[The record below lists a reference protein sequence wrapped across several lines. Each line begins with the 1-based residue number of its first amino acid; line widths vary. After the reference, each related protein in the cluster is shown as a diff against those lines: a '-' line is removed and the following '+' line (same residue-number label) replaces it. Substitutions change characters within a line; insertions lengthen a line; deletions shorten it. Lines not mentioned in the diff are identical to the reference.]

1 MLNILKKIPI
11 IETIIILLLNFQIF
25 CFEMLVLISLGI
37 SVECPQEPRSIGDYK
52 TLLSVLMYFSRVVG
66 FYILVYKDLFDI
78 SRNKFFIKLVYYL
91 KYHVVALSV
100 LCVFLLLFSISF
112 LALGSDSIIG
122 FIYGVFFSHAFPIIV
137 IYLCW
142 NILDKVK
149 KHNVKIG
156 KNLYNFIIWI
166 LFLVLTAGGVDWL
179 IPRNYYHPWDSFLI
193 LPTLIII
200 LVTVITVTTEQTCKV
215 IKRLNKKILIPLML
229 IWGIVVYESIR
240 IFPKSALTYC
250 LLYLFVLVLC
260 FLILAPL
267 VIKLKRKNKAFRAEV
282 EAEVLQS
289 IAERSNNKK
298 TIPDKTVDD
307 D

>member
-11 IETIIILLLNFQIF
+11 IETIIILLLNFLLLVF
-25 CFEMLVLISLGI
+25 GAVMLFSLGL
-37 SVECPQEPRSIGDYK
+37 SLDVLVELSSLSKENYK
-52 TLLSVLMYFSRVVG
+52 MLLSDLMDGVVFLG
-66 FYILVYKDLFDI
+66 FYISVYKNLFDI
-78 SRNKFFIKLVYYL
+78 SRNRLFIKLVYYL
-91 KYHVVALSV
+91 KYHKVAYRL
-100 LCVFLLLFSISF
+100 LCTFLLLFSISF
-112 LALGSDSIIG
+112 LSLIFNLIIG
-122 FIYGVFFSHAFPIIV
+122 LMYGVLYSHAFPIIV
-137 IYLCW
+137 IYLYW
-142 NILDKVK
+142 NMLDKVR

-156 KNLYNFIIWI
+156 KILYNFIIWI
-166 LFLVLTAGGVDWL
+166 LFLVLTASGIGWL
-179 IPRNYYHPWDSFLI
+179 ITRDFYYYYWDSFLI

-260 FLILAPL
+260 FLIFAPL
-267 VIKLKRKNKAFRAEV
+267 IIKLKRKNKAFRAEV

-298 TIPDKTVDD
+298 NQKAGK
-307 D
+307 

>member
-1 MLNILKKIPI
+1 MFSTYGKLPI
-11 IETIIILLLNFQIF
+11 IETIIILLLNFLVF
-25 CFEMLVLISLGI
+25 CLEVFMLFGMWLAFDVPVELHNLSIEDYTWLLLILMLGT
-37 SVECPQEPRSIGDYK
+37 VF
-52 TLLSVLMYFSRVVG
+52 LG
-66 FYILVYKDLFDI
+66 FYISVYKNLFDI

-91 KYHVVALSV
+91 KYHKVAYRV
-100 LCVFLLLFSISF
+100 LCTFLLLFSISF
-112 LALGSDSIIG
+112 LTLAGGLTMGL
-122 FIYGVFFSHAFPIIV
+122 IYGVLYSHAFPIIV
-137 IYLCW
+137 IYLYW
-142 NILDKVK
+142 NMLDKVR

-156 KNLYNFIIWI
+156 KILYNFIIWI
-166 LFLVLTAGGVDWL
+166 LFLVLTASGIGWL
-179 IPRNYYHPWDSFLI
+179 ITRDFYYYYWDSFLI

-298 TIPDKTVDD
+298 NQKAGE
-307 D
+307 